1 MGSKT
6 DDIIKELFESL
17 LQKYQEGLEKS
28 MKGSNF
34 AFDSVDLSYYHLQKT
49 SLSRKGGSFLD
60 SPKWLKNKKATIN
73 PKNNDNNCFQY
84 ALTAA
89 LNYKNIKNHPERISD
104 FKPFIN
110 KYDWKAIDF
119 PSHLKDWK
127 EFELNKQSISLNIL
141 FVPYNT
147 EKIRRAYPQKNHS
160 NKC

>member
-1 MGSKT
+1 MMGSKT

-17 LQKYQEGLEKS
+17 LQKYQEGLGKS

-49 SLSRKGGSFLD
+49 RLSRKGGSFID

-89 LNYKNIKNHPERISD
+89 VNYQNIEKNPQRILKIKSFISRY
-104 FKPFIN
+104 N
-110 KYDWKAIDF
+110 WREIDF
-119 PSHLKDWK
+119 PSKQKDYK
-127 EFELNKQSISLNIL
+127 NLN
-141 FVPYNT
+141 
-147 EKIRRAYPQKNHS
+147 
-160 NKC
+160 

>member
-1 MGSKT
+1 MMGSKT

-49 SLSRKGGSFLD
+49 SLSRKGGSFWD

-89 LNYKNIKNHPERISD
+89 LNYQNIKSNPERIS
-104 FKPFIN
+104 KI
-110 KYDWKAIDF
+110 
-119 PSHLKDWK
+119 
-127 EFELNKQSISLNIL
+127 ELLLISIIG
-141 FVPYNT
+141 
-147 EKIRRAYPQKNHS
+147 KK
-160 NKC
+160 